1 MILGMGAPELIL
13 IVLVCVV
20 LFGPKNLPKLG
31 TALGQTVKNVREGME
46 ETPDEKDDATSQ
58 ATASQNAAATS
69 ADSDA
74 DADAATKTCPNCG
87 ATLAADAA
95 FCSHCG
101 HKLEA

>member
-31 TALGQTVKNVREGME
+31 TALGQTVKNVRDGME
-46 ETPDEKDDATSQ
+46 ETPDEKSDAMSQ
-58 ATASQNAAATS
+58 ATTSQDAAADS
-69 ADSDA
+69 NADT
-74 DADAATKTCPNCG
+74 DAATKTCPNCG

>member
-46 ETPDEKDDATSQ
+46 EAPGEKDEATSQ
-58 ATASQNAAATS
+58 ATATQSTATTS
-69 ADSDA
+69 SDADSDA
-74 DADAATKTCPNCG
+74 DAKTCPNCG
-87 ATLAADAA
+87 ATLAADAE

-101 HKLEA
+101 TKLEA

>member
-46 ETPDEKDDATSQ
+46 ETPDEKSDAMSQ
-58 ATASQNAAATS
+58 ATTSQDAAADS
-69 ADSDA
+69 NADT
-74 DADAATKTCPNCG
+74 DAATKTCPNCG